1 MNASTA
7 TSKAVPYSASQGRK
21 FGITVGIAFAL
32 LATISWWR
40 GHHLPVYMLGTLGGL
55 LLFAGLL
62 IPRRLGPVERTWMQL
77 AVLISKVTTP
87 VFMGV
92 VYFLVLFPV
101 GLVMRAF
108 GRNAVRH
115 KPVNDSYWAPR
126 SDARGSMLNQF

>member
-1 MNASTA
+1 MITSVHASQA
-7 TSKAVPYSASQGRK
+7 APYTASQGRK
-21 FGITVGIAFAL
+21 FGVTVGLAFAV

-40 GHHLPVYMLGTLGGL
+40 GHHYPVYVLGTLGGVL
-55 LLFAGLL
+55 VLAGLS
-62 IPRRLGPVERTWMQL
+62 IPRRLGPVERAWMQL

-92 VYFLVLFPV
+92 VYFLVLLPV

-115 KPVNDSYWAPR
+115 QPVNDSYWAPR
-126 SDARGSMLNQF
+126 TDARGSMLNQF

>member
-1 MNASTA
+1 MTASTI
-7 TSKAVPYSASQGRK
+7 TSKAAPYTSSQGRK
-21 FGITVGIAFAL
+21 FGVTVGLAFAV

-40 GHHLPVYMLGTLGGL
+40 GHHYPVYVLGTLGAVL
-55 LLFAGLL
+55 ILAGLS
-62 IPRRLGPVERTWMQL
+62 IPSRLGPVERGWMQL

-92 VYFLVLFPV
+92 VYFLVLLPV

-115 KPVNDSYWAPR
+115 EPVNDSYWAPR

>member
-1 MNASTA
+1 MTASKNM
-7 TSKAVPYSASQGRK
+7 SKAAPYTASQGRK
-21 FGITVGIAFAL
+21 FGITVGLAFTV
-32 LATISWWR
+32 LAAISWWR
-40 GHHLPVYMLGTLGGL
+40 GHHYPVYLLGTLGGL
-55 LLFAGLL
+55 LIIGGLVV
-62 IPRRLGPVERTWMQL
+62 PRRLGAVERGWMQL

-115 KPVNDSYWAPR
+115 RPVNDSYWAPR

>member
-1 MNASTA
+1 MTTSVIA
-7 TSKAVPYSASQGRK
+7 SKAAPYTASQGRK
-21 FGITVGIAFAL
+21 FGVTVGLAFAV

-40 GHHLPVYMLGTLGGL
+40 GHHYPVYVLGALGGL
-55 LLFAGLL
+55 LVLAGLS
-62 IPRRLGPVERTWMQL
+62 IPRRLGPVERAWMQL

-92 VYFLVLFPV
+92 VYFLVLLPV

-115 KPVNDSYWAPR
+115 QPVNDSYWAPR
-126 SDARGSMLNQF
+126 TDARGSMLNQF